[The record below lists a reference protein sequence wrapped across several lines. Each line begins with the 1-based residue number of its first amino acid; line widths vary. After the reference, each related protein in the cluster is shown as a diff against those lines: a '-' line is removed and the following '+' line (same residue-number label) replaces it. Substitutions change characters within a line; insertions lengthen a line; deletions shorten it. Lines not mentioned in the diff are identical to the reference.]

1 MVFACPTCGNPLS
14 HMGFR
19 HCPACG
25 QPLSPPV
32 ISSTAPLAASAHLPP
47 LVLPGAPAA
56 GAHWLAGLSAGLGTA
71 SLLFLPLCL
80 LAVPVGLVS
89 LSAIAQGKH
98 STKGL
103 GSTVTGVVSGLLAF
117 VALGLMIHLF
127 AALSGLGAQML
138 GG

>member
-14 HMGFR
+14 HVGFR

-25 QPLSPPV
+25 QPLAPPV
-32 ISSTAPLAASAHLPP
+32 VSSAPTLAPMAHLPP

-56 GAHWLAGLSAGLGTA
+56 GAHWLAGLSAGLGTT

-98 STKGL
+98 SGKGL
-103 GSTVTGVVSGLLAF
+103 WSSVTGVVSGLLAF
-117 VALGLMIHLF
+117 LALGLMIRLF
-127 AALSGLGAQML
+127 ASLGALGTQMM